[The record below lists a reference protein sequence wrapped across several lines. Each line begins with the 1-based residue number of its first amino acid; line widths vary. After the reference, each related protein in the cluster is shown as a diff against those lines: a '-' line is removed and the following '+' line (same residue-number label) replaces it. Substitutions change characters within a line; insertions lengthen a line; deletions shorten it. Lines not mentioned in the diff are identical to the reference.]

1 MGSYAKI
8 RPRRGTLYEWSTV
21 NPILEHGEL
30 VVEYPDQG
38 IGTGFCKFKIGDG
51 TQHYNDLE
59 YALDGASASGINGGG
74 VETFHTICL
83 RGGTEEEWTRVDP
96 ILQANE
102 IAYDSTNNAFKVG
115 DGTHKWSELEYTSS
129 NSMDDIIE
137 CGDEDAVGTLSE
149 ILSNEDYPDSV
160 FDETPTTHTATISDL
175 LANASTVVTN
185 EEETTEDPNDD
196 QEGHNFTAD
205 ETEDEQKEESASEA
219 TVESKD
225 MEETELPVD
234 EDNEVEPTASD
245 TVESP
250 STNEISEQSDNA
262 AVETEIAD
270 SDKASS

>member
-137 CGDEDAVGTLSE
+137 CGDEDAVSTLSE
-149 ILSNEDYPDSV
+149 ILSNEDYPESV
-160 FDETPTTHTATISDL
+160 FDETETLSSTAHTATISDL
-175 LANASTVVTN
+175 LANASTVVEN
-185 EEETTEDPNDD
+185 EEETTEDPDDD

-205 ETEDEQKEESASEA
+205 ETEDEQEE
-219 TVESKD
+219 
-225 MEETELPVD
+225 
-234 EDNEVEPTASD
+234 
-245 TVESP
+245 ESP
-250 STNEISEQSDNA
+250 SETTVEVKDVEEVPVDDSVVESTTENSEPSTDENSEQSDNA
-262 AVETEIAD
+262 STEDAD
-270 SDKASS
+270 TDDDKASS

>member
-160 FDETPTTHTATISDL
+160 FDETSTAHTATISDL

-185 EEETTEDPNDD
+185 EEATTEDPNDD

-205 ETEDEQKEESASEA
+205 ETEDEQKEESTSEA
-219 TVESKD
+219 TIEGK
-225 MEETELPVD
+225 ETEPVD
-234 EDNEVEPTASD
+234 EDSKVESTTSD

-262 AVETEIAD
+262 AVETETAD

>member
-160 FDETPTTHTATISDL
+160 FDETSTTHTATISDL

-185 EEETTEDPNDD
+185 EEETTEDPDDD

-225 MEETELPVD
+225 MKETELPV
-234 EDNEVEPTASD
+234 EDSK
-245 TVESP
+245 VESTTSDIEP

-262 AVETEIAD
+262 STKTDETNDE
-270 SDKASS
+270 KASS

>member
-115 DGTHKWSELEYTSS
+115 DGTHKWSELKYTGS

-137 CGDEDAVGTLSE
+137 CGDEDAVSTLSE
-149 ILSNEDYPDSV
+149 ILSNEDYPESV
-160 FDETPTTHTATISDL
+160 FDETKTLSSTAHTATISDL
-175 LANASTVVTN
+175 LTNASTVVTN

-205 ETEDEQKEESASEA
+205 ETEDEQKEESSSEA
-219 TVESKD
+219 TLEGK
-225 MEETELPVD
+225 ETEPVD
-234 EDNEVEPTASD
+234 EDSKVESTTSD

-262 AVETEIAD
+262 AVETETAD

>member
-83 RGGTEEEWTRVDP
+83 RGGTEEEWKRVDP

-102 IAYDSTNNAFKVG
+102 IVYDSTNNAFKVG

-137 CGDEDAVGTLSE
+137 CGDEDAVGSLSE

-160 FDETPTTHTATISDL
+160 FDETSTAHTATISDL

-219 TVESKD
+219 TVEEK
-225 MEETELPVD
+225 EIEPVD